1 MRSAS
6 SSHDVMRRRLSRSP
20 VKARLA
26 RHPRGLKLTV
36 WPRRRLPLPNV
47 LGREVFISNTFN
59 IVELATAEA
68 KATGLAQDVV
78 KASEKS
84 RLQIPPVD
92 GKVQQLAVHTVG
104 GVVTPAQALLEVVP
118 LDSRLEIEA
127 MVQNRDIGFVRT
139 GQPGEIKVDTFNFNI
154 LPDTGCCT
162 APC

>member
-1 MRSAS
+1 M
-6 SSHDVMRRRLSRSP
+6 
-20 VKARLA
+20 
-26 RHPRGLKLTV
+26 
-36 WPRRRLPLPNV
+36 
-47 LGREVFISNTFN
+47 
-59 IVELATAEA
+59 ATAEA
-68 KATGLAQDVV
+68 KAKGLAQDVV

-84 RLQIPPVD
+84 RLQISPVD

-139 GQPGEIKVDTFNFNI
+139 GQPGEIKVVDTFNFNI
-154 LPDTGCCT
+154 LPDTGFCT